1 MQLFLG
7 TETTLCAPSDAPGVR
22 LTAADVV
29 DKTERNDVRAVIAPL

>member
-7 TETTLCAPSDAPGVR
+7 TETTLCALSDAPSDR

-29 DKTERNDVRAVIAPL
+29 DKTERNDVRAFSAPR